1 MFATVINESIGTA
14 GETHIWIVHVW
25 VIVFLTLKSYFSII
39 VYVSYF
45 TINFCLIIDLG
56 IQN

>member
-1 MFATVINESIGTA
+1 MFATVTNESTGTA
-14 GETHIWIVHVW
+14 GGTHIRIVHVW
-25 VIVFLTLKSYFSII
+25 VIVFRTLKSYFSII
-39 VYVSYF
+39 VYFSYF